1 MTPETDE
8 QRPPAYGYMRVFS
21 DAADHEAY
29 ALEEDMKHFADEY
42 DLQLTA
48 IYHEFVPG
56 SLDAFNELVE
66 VLRST
71 GAVNVILPSLRDLC
85 ENNVLQNALLDRL
98 EFGFSA
104 EVHALDERHDRADDA
119 LMESEQGGRASYV
132 ATTSLE

>member
-8 QRPPAYGYMRVFS
+8 QRPLAYGYMRVLS
-21 DAADHEAY
+21 DADDHEAY
-29 ALEEDMKHFADEY
+29 AIEEDIKRFADAHG
-42 DLQLTA
+42 LRLTA

-71 GAVNVILPSLRDLC
+71 GAVHVILPSPHALC
-85 ENNVLQNALLDRL
+85 ENDVFRNALLDRL

-104 EVHALDERHDRADDA
+104 EVHVLDERHGQPDPGDTA
-119 LMESEQGGRASYV
+119 LTRRVLKGLRE
-132 ATTSLE
+132 L